1 MKVYYRPFFFFI
13 VYLLATEFTI
23 AQSISSVELQSAL
36 PDSYDGVVISPSA
49 QFDFNNHTWSIGP
62 AILLS
67 YGDNIEQREGL
78 KLSGIY
84 LGYANYLH
92 GRSEKFNLFHS
103 FDLILQRIKD
113 EQDSRYFNTASNSF
127 EAFELAQTDKIVQL
141 FANFGVLIKLS
152 DKLNLSQTL
161 GLGLNATFRSTT
173 SPFNDFNDTFIA
185 QDWLLK
191 TGLSYK
197 INKQEN

>member
-1 MKVYYRPFFFFI
+1 MKTYLHAIILFI
-13 VYLLATEFTI
+13 ACLLVIEPAI
-23 AQSISSVELQSAL
+23 AQTVSSVELQIAL
-36 PDSYDGVVISPSA
+36 PNSYDGAVISPSA

-62 AILLS
+62 TILLS
-67 YGDNIEQREGL
+67 YGDNIEQREGV
-78 KLSGIY
+78 KLSGLYI
-84 LGYANYLH
+84 GYANYLH

-103 FDLILQRIKD
+103 FDLILQRIND
-113 EQDSRYFNTASNSF
+113 EQDSRYFNTASNNF
-127 EAFELAQTDKIVQL
+127 EEFELVQTDNIVQL

-152 DKLNLSQTL
+152 NKLKLIQTL
-161 GLGLNATFRSTT
+161 GVGLNTTFRSTT

-197 INKQEN
+197 LN